1 MVLFKRTTQ
10 AKLNTIP
17 LVDGQMIAV
26 YDESTGINKVYI
38 DFIDNTTQSIVR
50 RLYGSSNS
58 GGGHIIMNQNGTSV
72 TGRTSLQFN
81 NATITDD
88 SANDKTIVTIPEGL
102 QLGTTSTTALK
113 GDTKYAGSSSA
124 GGAATSADK
133 LNTNAGNTTTP
144 VYFADGIPK
153 ALGYTLAKSVPSDA
167 KFTDT
172 DTKVTQTAS
181 TTNANYRVLMS
192 ATADDTTRTEAS
204 VKSSKIY
211 GNPNTGNLQV
221 TQLNG
226 VTVGTSPK
234 FTDTTYSAVTSSAN
248 GLAISTDKAKFDAM
262 AFISYGTCTT
272 AAGTQAKVATLTN
285 SNWSLKVGSLVGIKF
300 TNNNTFNAT
309 ASAQITLNVN
319 NTGAKP
325 IYGYGSATANTG
337 TNTTLYGRANYINY
351 YMYDGTY
358 WVWAGSSGDNNT
370 TYTPQSLGFG
380 YGTCSTAASTA
391 AKVVTLS
398 GYNLVVNGMVSVK
411 FTNSV
416 PANATLNINSKGA
429 KAIYYRGVSIPAGII
444 AAGDTAT
451 FVYVNN
457 VYHLISLDWIWSAT
471 VHVTTTSSE
480 LYNKTV
486 VASKS
491 GVVKASSVLSS
502 TGETTMVLHEPGTYT
517 FSCTI

>member
-1 MVLFKRTTQ
+1 MVSYVRTTQ
-10 AKLNTIP
+10 AKLNTVP
-17 LVDGQMIAV
+17 LVDEQIISV
-26 YDESTGINKVYI
+26 INEAGNNKIYI
-38 DFIDNTTQSIVR
+38 DFFDETTQTVVR
-50 RLYGSSNS
+50 RLFSSS
-58 GGGHIIMNQNGTSV
+58 GGSGHIIMNQDGSGLTERSF
-72 TGRTSLQFN
+72 LQFN
-81 NATITDD
+81 NATIADD
-88 SANDKTIVTIPEGL
+88 STNDKTIVTIPEGL

-124 GGAATSADK
+124 GGAATSANK

-144 VYFADGIPK
+144 VYFENGIPK

-172 DTKVTQTAS
+172 T
-181 TTNANYRVLMS
+181 
-192 ATADDTTRTEAS
+192 
-204 VKSSKIY
+204 Y
-211 GNPNTGNLQV
+211 G
-221 TQLNG
+221 
-226 VTVGTSPK
+226 
-234 FTDTTYSAVTSSAN
+234 AVTSSAN

-272 AAGTQAKVATLTN
+272 AAGTREKVATLTN

-300 TNNNTFNAT
+300 TNNNTYNAT
-309 ASAQITLNVN
+309 TSSQITLNVN

-398 GYNLVVNGMVSVK
+398 GYNLIVNGIVSIR
-411 FTNSV
+411 FDNSV

-429 KAIYYRGVSIPAGII
+429 KPIYHRGAAITAGVITG
-444 AAGDTAT
+444 GDIAT
-451 FVYVNN
+451 FIYVNN
-457 VYHLISLDWIWSAT
+457 QYHLIGLDRSMYLWNAT
-471 VHVTTTSSE
+471 VNVSTSSPE

-486 VASKS
+486 VATKNGKTMASNKFSSS
-491 GVVKASSVLSS
+491 GN
-502 TGETTMVLHEPGTYT
+502 TTITVHEPGTYT